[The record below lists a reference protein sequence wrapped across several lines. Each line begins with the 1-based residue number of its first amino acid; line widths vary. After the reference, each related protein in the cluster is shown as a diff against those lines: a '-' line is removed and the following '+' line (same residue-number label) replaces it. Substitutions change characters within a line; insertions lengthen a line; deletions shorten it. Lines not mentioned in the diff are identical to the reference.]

1 MAAGAGTLG
10 RIAGEPKS
18 GVTKDEAVKFADQ
31 SVAALRDAIKAG
43 WSQPAGLDEF
53 EEPDFDAPRGR
64 EVFKKLLADVEAKAA
79 ASAKPKD

>member
-1 MAAGAGTLG
+1 LAALRA
-10 RIAGEPKS
+10 EPKS

-64 EVFKKLLADVEAKAA
+64 EVFKKLLAEVEAKAA